1 MQSQD
6 QKRNNSLQL
15 SDEHSWENTQIK
27 VFIKNEL

>member
-1 MQSQD
+1 MQSQH

-15 SDEHSWENTQIK
+15 SDEHTWENIKIK